1 MARNPSPENI
11 WEIKYLLNQ
20 GNTISAIAQQVH
32 CTRNCVRKWKNRL
45 AIEADGGPLAQDLRK
60 TRQPAYKLLDEDLTA
75 VKNYLLQNPFAS
87 VRRLPG
93 ILNLP
98 LHEKTLRRG
107 LKKRTNLRFRRPAK
121 KAALRPLDTEERLQY
136 ARNNVKNPV
145 SMWKR
150 VIALDEKKF
159 STEAD
164 GKFRKVSFDS
174 YKQRKLSFR

>member
-20 GNTISAIAQQVH
+20 GNSVNAVAQQLD
-32 CTRNCVRKWKNRL
+32 CSRNCVRKWHKRF
-45 AIEADGGPLAQDLRK
+45 ADEANGGATAQDLRK
-60 TRQPAYKLLDEDLTA
+60 TRRTAFKLSEEDLNI
-75 VKNYLLQNPFAS
+75 VKNYLIQDPFAS

-98 LHEKTLRRG
+98 VHEKTLRRS
-107 LKKRTNLRFRRPAK
+107 LKMRSNLRFRRPAK
-121 KAALRPLDTEERLQY
+121 KAALRPLDTVERLQY
-136 ARNNVKNPV
+136 AQNNVNNPL
-145 SMWKR
+145 SMWRR

-164 GKFRKVSFDS
+164 GEF
-174 YKQRKLSFR
+174 